1 MFQSRK
7 GIYTLTKQY
16 GVLYTG
22 APVEKYN
29 SQTVMR
35 AVLAADKNH
44 VIFIT
49 DGRALLFDYFFKQWS
64 TFTNHEGTSATFWNG
79 TLCYGRND
87 GRVFRESDTTKMDA
101 GSRVVMRLETAW
113 IKLDT
118 LQGFQRIRR
127 AMVLGEFKS
136 NHRLALEIAYDYELI
151 RHRLIFDATSNIDTT
166 TFGDPLLDLD
176 GDTATL
182 GDGTPFGSGTATD
195 EMGTRVYQFRAHLP
209 RQKCQSIK
217 FYFEDMHSFGGY
229 LEEGYEITEL
239 MLEVGIKRG
248 TFKIADTRSI

>member
-22 APVEKYN
+22 APVEQYN

-35 AVLAADKNH
+35 GVLAADKNH

-49 DGRALLFDYFFKQWS
+49 DGRALLFDYLFKQWS
-64 TFTNHEGTSATFWNG
+64 TFTNHEGTSATFWDG
-79 TLCYGRND
+79 TLCYGRTD
-87 GRVFRESDTTKMDA
+87 GRVFRESDTTKSDA

-113 IKLDT
+113 VKLNT

-151 RHRLIFDATSNIDTT
+151 RRRLIFDATSNIDTT
-166 TFGDPLLDLD
+166 TFGDP
-176 GDTATL
+176 ASPAFL

-209 RQKCQSIK
+209 KQKCQSVK
-217 FYFEDMHSFGGY
+217 FYFEDMHSVGGY
-229 LEEGYEITEL
+229 LGEGYEITEL